1 MFTQGVKSP
10 KKQNAKPP
18 AVTKPKISS
27 ANQQQNFSEK
37 SNIRS
42 GGGSIPTITPPD
54 NISVSKEAPVSPPPT
69 QLTTT
74 TISTKVASISK
85 PLLVTIS
92 PKVLCP
98 TLKESP
104 TLKAPSPPPV
114 NRPVPGQPMAP
125 LVIAKSSPLVEE
137 PREKVKRS
145 WSSLVVKNTTTNHP
159 KLIRSDSDSVKARV
173 LESPP
178 LPQDHIPP
186 TRESKPSRQVEKT
199 HQDPKRLRWIARRE
213 KLEEKG
219 VDLSDVSVGRKDV
232 DHWNNLSV
240 TRTWHG
246 KNLYVVWNGVK
257 VGCFVGWDKTNT
269 LVKGFRKAGFKK
281 VSSEAEAIETL
292 ENFL

>member
-1 MFTQGVKSP
+1 MAIHFS
-10 KKQNAKPP
+10 
-18 AVTKPKISS
+18 VTYFVLKTCLRKASKVQKTKRKTAGGFSS

-199 HQDPKRLRWIARRE
+199 HQDPKRLRGLR
-213 KLEEKG
+213 G
-219 VDLSDVSVGRKDV
+219 
-232 DHWNNLSV
+232 
-240 TRTWHG
+240 G
-246 KNLYVVWNGVK
+246 KNWRRKVWT
-257 VGCFVGWDKTNT
+257 C
-269 LVKGFRKAGFKK
+269 LM
-281 VSSEAEAIETL
+281 
-292 ENFL
+292 